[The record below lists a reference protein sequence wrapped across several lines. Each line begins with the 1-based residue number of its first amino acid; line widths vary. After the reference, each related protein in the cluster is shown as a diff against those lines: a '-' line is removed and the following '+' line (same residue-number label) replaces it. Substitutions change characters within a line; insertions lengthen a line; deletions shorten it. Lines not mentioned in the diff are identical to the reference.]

1 MTELKVL
8 NRYRIDNILP
18 IYGVSLDGAEPCLVY
33 QYMPNGS
40 LEDRLLCK
48 GHTKPLSWSQR
59 INIGEGI
66 ARALNFLH
74 TLKGSPFVHGDVKSA
89 NVLLDPLFEPKLGDF
104 GLARQVRTGSGIY
117 THCTVSAVHGTSV
130 YLPFEYLRQ
139 KILSP
144 AVDVY
149 SYGIVML
156 EMATGKRAFDGK
168 RLLIDAVEDEVKEA
182 DKSGT
187 RDYTKLV
194 DKRMTEAI
202 DKSFDFLI
210 DLGRKCAHKSK
221 NKRPTMIQVLDY
233 YSQHKTSERIRR
245 LSAQAHKNEV
255 SISKSNIKTPLELQ
269 LWYDMVRRT
278 GSVPTDV
285 SCPADH
291 SEDNC
296 DLFATSPTNNIA
308 INVELIDDHELNQ
321 QPSTCNNDI
330 SSPLIPLIT
339 ELGVSPQNNNEN
351 NEESK

>member
-1 MTELKVL
+1 M
-8 NRYRIDNILP
+8 P

-48 GHTKPLSWSQR
+48 ANTPPLSWSQR

-66 ARALNFLH
+66 ARALNYLH
-74 TLKGSPFVHGDVKSA
+74 TLKGSAFVHGDVKSA
-89 NVLLDPLFEPKLGDF
+89 NVLLDQLYEPKLGDF
-104 GLARQVRTGSGIY
+104 GLARQVSTGSGLY

-168 RLLIDAVEDEVKEA
+168 RLLIDSVEDGIKDA

-187 RDYTKLV
+187 RDYLKLM
-194 DKRMTEAI
+194 DKRMSDAI
-202 DKSFDFLI
+202 ETNNAFEYLL

-221 NKRPTMIQVLDY
+221 TKRPTMLQVLEY
-233 YSQHKTSERIRR
+233 YNQHKTSERIRR

-269 LWYDMVRRT
+269 LWYDMVRKT
-278 GSVPTDV
+278 GAVPTENT
-285 SCPADH
+285 CPADH
-291 SEDNC
+291 SQDNG
-296 DLFATSPTNNIA
+296 DPSRFESEVFSNNFSID
-308 INVELIDDHELNQ
+308 VELVDDHELNP
-321 QPSTCNNDI
+321 QPSASNDT

-339 ELGVSPQNNNEN
+339 ELGVSPQDSNNNSRDT